1 MLLDE
6 AVLGGTLKADGT
18 LELDKPPAL
27 PAGRVTVV
35 VRPLI
40 SPPASQEDLW
50 QFMQRSRKEL
60 EQSGAKFMN
69 EQEVQAHI
77 EWLREGDAIDDW
89 LQRRDS

>member
-6 AVLGGTLKADGT
+6 AVLEGTLKADGT
-18 LELDKPPAL
+18 LELDKPPQL

-35 VRPLI
+35 LRSQTI
-40 SPPASQEDLW
+40 APAQHEDLW
-50 QFMQRSRKEL
+50 QFMQRSRREL

-89 LQRRDS
+89 LQRQDS

>member
-1 MLLDE
+1 MLLGE
-6 AVLGGTLKADGT
+6 AVLEGTLQADGT

-35 VRPLI
+35 LRTQAKPD
-40 SPPASQEDLW
+40 PGKEDFW
-50 QFMQRSRKEL
+50 QYLQRSMKEL

-69 EQEVQAHI
+69 EQEGQAHI